1 MAGLTPLDI
10 LQKQF
15 GPARRNGYEPAEVH
29 AFLDQVRESL
39 EASLRE
45 SLRLR
50 EELHRRDDEI
60 GTLRSESGD
69 IKEALILAR
78 RLALDM
84 ENSARREADLII
96 GEARLE
102 AEQLLAAA
110 REENA
115 SINEHLIR
123 LKTTR
128 LHNMAQMRAFLSA
141 QLRIIDELDRE

>member
-1 MAGLTPLDI
+1 MAGITPLDI

-15 GPARRNGYEPAEVH
+15 GPAKRSGYEPAEVH

-50 EELHRRDDEI
+50 EELHRRDEDI
-60 GTLRSESGD
+60 AVLRAESGD

-84 ENSARREADLII
+84 ENAARREADLIV

-102 AEQLLAAA
+102 AEQLLSLT
-110 REENA
+110 REEERVLT
-115 SINEHLIR
+115 EHIIR
-123 LKTTR
+123 LKTAR
-128 LHNMAQMRAFLSA
+128 IHNVAQMRAFLGA
-141 QLRIIDELDRE
+141 QSRILDELERE

>member
-1 MAGLTPLDI
+1 MAGTTPLDI

-50 EELHRRDDEI
+50 EELHRRDEDI
-60 GTLRSESGD
+60 AALRAESGD

-84 ENSARREADLII
+84 ENTARREADLIV

-102 AEQLLAAA
+102 AEQLLALS
-110 REENA
+110 RDEERLLT
-115 SINEHLIR
+115 EHIIR
-123 LKTTR
+123 LKTAR
-128 LHNMAQMRAFLSA
+128 IHNVAQMRAFLSA
-141 QLRIIDELDRE
+141 QNRILDELERE